1 MALRTMEDRPPD
13 ASHDSNAAT
22 QHQQHRQRYEEQC
35 CPSDISPTLWKSFYR
50 HLPRVRYN
58 QKVVFVEMVLQVAIE
73 YVEED
78 SSEEE
83 GENGEEEEEEEE
95 NKRE

>member
-1 MALRTMEDRPPD
+1 M
-13 ASHDSNAAT
+13 
-22 QHQQHRQRYEEQC
+22 
-35 CPSDISPTLWKSFYR
+35 
-50 HLPRVRYN
+50 RYN

-83 GENGEEEEEEEE
+83 GENRENGDNGEDSTEDEQEEDELLQARVVGEMNGEPIF
-95 NKRE
+95 RVAV